1 MSANNV
7 RAEYIYMRAKRLV
20 FASLVIAL
28 LGVSFFFLHSTQK
41 TEEVSAQPIH
51 VENSP
56 LSPTKQANS
65 KHYIEGPDPSVF
77 KIFTYKKDTP
87 VLVVEGECE
96 DAYYAVLIY
105 SKKIDYRE
113 SPLDA
118 RYNVASACPSG
129 KKYSVPIDLSHLP
142 LAEGEVYYIIRAQQ
156 GKTGQWYN
164 AY

>member
-1 MSANNV
+1 MSANNTK
-7 RAEYIYMRAKRLV
+7 AEHIYIRAKRLL
-20 FASLVIAL
+20 FASLVIAA

-41 TEEVSAQPIH
+41 TEEVPIQSFRT
-51 VENSP
+51 EDTLSSSP
-56 LSPTKQANS
+56 KSANS
-65 KHYIEGPDPSVF
+65 KHYIEGPEPSVF

-87 VLVVEGECE
+87 ILVVEGACE

-118 RYNVASACPSG
+118 RYNVASVCPSE
-129 KKYSVPIDLSHLP
+129 KIFSVPVDLSRLP
-142 LAEGEVYYIIRAQQ
+142 LVEGEVYYIIRAQQ